1 MNLKYLISIVIF
13 TSIISVIILFF
24 GSMFL
29 PMYVRDS
36 VDGSTSIKKKITES
50 YYYYS
55 SNGIVEGDE
64 QGGITIFDKE
74 VDSIGF
80 DNKNIIVYS
89 KNENKYTTIRLSNS
103 KIDSITINVRF
114 KDYNSI
120 KLVDLSSFLEN
131 TK

>member
-1 MNLKYLISIVIF
+1 
-13 TSIISVIILFF
+13 
-24 GSMFL
+24 
-29 PMYVRDS
+29 MYVRDS